1 MKVKRS
7 RNYWIAWI
15 MCMTCTLL
23 AVIGDTSF
31 ASLKLYIMSDVNVSM
46 WLWVAWL
53 FDDMNAA

>member
-1 MKVKRS
+1 
-7 RNYWIAWI
+7 